1 MGIFKEIINWLAE
14 SGKKD
19 AIYYTHKQLKE
30 GYRGLPV
37 RFDGTDPNMEYYE
50 KHGELPGQ
58 TCLREFEEKHGL
70 R

>member
-19 AIYYTHKQLKE
+19 AIYYRHQQLKE
-30 GYRGLPV
+30 GRGLPV

-50 KHGELPGQ
+50 KHGELP
-58 TCLREFEEKHGL
+58 TKKRLREFEEEHGL

>member
-19 AIYYTHKQLKE
+19 AIYYRHQQLKE
-30 GYRGLPV
+30 SRDLPIKL
-37 RFDGTDPNMEYYE
+37 DGTDPNSEYCK
-50 KHGELPGQ
+50 KHGETPSQ
-58 TCLREFEEKHGL
+58 TRLRQFEEEHGL